1 VSTLPTLCST
11 LVAIC
16 AIPARRA
23 SSTSRD
29 CASRNCRVC
38 SLTFRSSFS
47 YKEIGMRLGLAEI
60 TVKTHLTAIFRLL
73 RVVNRT
79 QAVVAIRRLG
89 VDYASKGEESQTSA
103 P

>member
-1 VSTLPTLCST
+1 
-11 LVAIC
+11 
-16 AIPARRA
+16 
-23 SSTSRD
+23 
-29 CASRNCRVC
+29 
-38 SLTFRSSFS
+38 
-47 YKEIGMRLGLAEI
+47 MRLGLAEI